1 MASRFQGR
9 DFQTLRQEIIDFVK
23 ERAPETWDYN
33 NASDPMIRFIETVAI
48 LGDHLHYYIDGM
60 RREADMATASLASSV
75 YSYALREGYTL
86 LLPRS
91 THFRINLYSEE
102 ELEIP
107 NVTLEKFA
115 PFELQNSNGDYYVLT
130 PLPST
135 TIYNQYPHE
144 EEDEDGN
151 KTIVNSPEIE
161 IVAGELKE
169 ARFTFSDIDYYSRIE
184 LPESRI
190 DPEMC
195 QLIAQSG
202 QEVREIIRVEDVL
215 TDVAQA
221 NVYSL
226 TPTFISG
233 VERLYIEFPYNYRN
247 LFPVNTMFTFR
258 YLIIREEARP
268 MSSFESKEVKGV
280 IGSVNSYG
288 GYREYENPES
298 IKQNYKHYVRDF
310 TSLVTKFDYKS
321 FVNYNIFSRCQIFD
335 KSDQYN
341 GNFDDIPTRTIY
353 ILSDLEYKERQSLR
367 HEILKRSSRS
377 DNIFMIPY
385 GRSLYRVLVIVEANL
400 LAESEDNIRSSIR
413 STLEGF
419 YNDLSEVRIPIE
431 SVIYHKVHSCNSAIA
446 RAWVILISEYYR
458 EDYGEELNVERTNFP
473 TEEICSDETLLNSYI
488 QEKMDPADQFSPVNP
503 KYNYIFQFFYNLL
516 PLDESNTPNLDY
528 LNRYSDIQP
537 DKQSVISQNL
547 LTPSIENLA
556 YYKGNR
562 FDKDPDH
569 KSSYTYTYPRRLPY
583 PEVNEHLDLVSEDS
597 VDYYDKPEIDR
608 LPINSAEYEKTH
620 FILPH
625 LFDTIIWVYST

>member
-115 PFELQNSNGDYYVLT
+115 PFDLRDSEGDYFVLT

-135 TIYNQYPHE
+135 NIYNQYPHE
-144 EEDEDGN
+144 EEDQDGN

-169 ARFTFSDIDYYSRIE
+169 VRFTFSDIDYYSRIE

-202 QEVREIIRVEDVL
+202 QEVREILRVEDVVS
-215 TDVAQA
+215 DIAQA

-226 TPTFISG
+226 TPTFTSG
-233 VERLYIEFPYNYRN
+233 IERLYIEFPYNYRN
-247 LFPVNTMFTFR
+247 LFPVNTLFTFR
-258 YLIIREEARP
+258 YLITRDESKP
-268 MSSFESKEVKGV
+268 LSVFESKEVKGV

-288 GYREYENPES
+288 GYRDYENPES

-310 TSLVTKFDYKS
+310 TALVTKADYKS
-321 FVNYNIFSRCQIFD
+321 FVNYNIFSRCQVFD

-341 GNFDDIPTRTIY
+341 GTFYDIPARTIY
-353 ILSDLEYKERQSLR
+353 ILSDLEYKERQALR
-367 HEILKRSSRS
+367 KEILKRSSRS

-385 GRSLYRVLVIVEANL
+385 GRSLYRVLIIVEANL
-400 LAESEDNIRSSIR
+400 LAESEDSIRSSIR
-413 STLEGF
+413 TSLEEF
-419 YNDLSEVRIPIE
+419 YNDLSEVRDPIE
-431 SVIYHKVHSCNSAIA
+431 SIIYYKVHSCNSAIS

-458 EDYGEELNVERTNFP
+458 EDGTVERTNFP
-473 TEEICSDETLLNSYI
+473 TEEICSNTDLLNSYI
-488 QEKMDPADQFSPVNP
+488 DPNSGY
-503 KYNYIFQFFYNLL
+503 YNYIFQFFYNLL
-516 PLDESNTPNLDY
+516 PLDDSNTPDLDY

-537 DKQSVISQNL
+537 DKQSVIRQNL
-547 LTPSIENLA
+547 LVANVERLSH
-556 YYKGNR
+556 YKGNIENSR
-562 FDKDPDH
+562 
-569 KSSYTYTYPRRLPY
+569 SSYLYRYPDRLPY
-583 PEVNEHLDLVSEDS
+583 PEVNENLSIVTEESIS
-597 VDYYDKPEIDR
+597 YYDKPEIDQFS
-608 LPINSAEYEKTH
+608 INSEEYEKTH

-625 LFDTIIWVYST
+625 LFDTIIWVYSN